1 MMKKIIAFSA
11 MVLMILCVTAACSRG
26 AKSSRGLVGASPF
39 SSSEEA
45 AKEQLQILVKE
56 HIQNNKSYTNAAQV
70 PVIRRR
76 PYYLKEYSVYFN
88 GPDEFDI
95 AFRELESK
103 TRPLMAEV
111 TIEKLRFSTRM
122 HRKSAR
128 AREDHEFVRDT
139 GVEKL
144 IFELHN
150 GRWTRIGAIFDART
164 TEEQVDG
171 QWVPK
176 REELERVRPED
187 QRPGWFGRL
196 WNRIRGEE

>member
-1 MMKKIIAFSA
+1 
-11 MVLMILCVTAACSRG
+11 MILMVVCVSTACSRG
-26 AKSSRGLVGASPF
+26 SKSSGGLIDSSAF
-39 SSSEEA
+39 SDTEEG
-45 AKEQLQILVKE
+45 AKEQLHALIKE
-56 HIQNNKSYTNAAQV
+56 HIQSNKSYSNAAQV

-76 PYYLKEYSVYFN
+76 PYYLKEYSVYLN
-88 GPDEFDI
+88 GPEEFEI
-95 AFRELESK
+95 SFRELESK

-144 IFELHN
+144 VYELHN
-150 GRWTRIGAIFDART
+150 GRWTRIGAIFDAKT
-164 TEEQVDG
+164 TEEQVNGD
-171 QWVPK
+171 WVPK

-187 QRPGWFGRL
+187 QQPGWFGRL

>member
-1 MMKKIIAFSA
+1 MKKLITLSIVGLLI
-11 MVLMILCVTAACSRG
+11 VLAG
-26 AKSSRGLVGASPF
+26 AGCARSGKSSRQQVMTSPF
-39 SSSEEA
+39 SSTEKEA
-45 AKEQLQILVKE
+45 EEQLRLMIRE
-56 HIQNNKSYTNAAQV
+56 HIETNKSYTNAAQV

-76 PYYLKEYSVYFN
+76 PYYMKEYSVYFN
-88 GPDEFDI
+88 GPDDFDI

-111 TIEKLRFSTRM
+111 TIEKTRFSTRM

-128 AREDHEFVRDT
+128 AREDHEFVRDI

-144 IFELHN
+144 VYELHN

-164 TEEQVDG
+164 TEEQVNG
-171 QWVPK
+171 EWVPK

-187 QRPGWFGRL
+187 QRPGWFGRV
-196 WNRIRGEE
+196 WNKIRGEE